1 MCHLRP
7 QTSVFALAFP
17 LAGVNA
23 DERLVLASPSSFTP
37 GQLLQ
42 VFSRSGTRYR
52 YVLAIA
58 AVGENA
64 PIRKLAWLTSILW
77 MMSNRGP
84 STWMTYLPSGPLVT
98 VVVWAPAFVLAGGED
113 IRKVAF
119 PLIWI
124 GWSRN
129 QKIDQLK
136 KKMPLHCG
144 PKWVQQNLSFHN
156 TIQNTRRMSNSICYV
171 NSCHELAF
179 VPDAF
184 QVLSLILTG
193 TWKLKCCYL

>member
-136 KKMPLHCG
+136 KKCLFIVDPSGCSKTYHSIILYRIQG
-144 PKWVQQNLSFHN
+144 EWVIAYV
-156 TIQNTRRMSNSICYV
+156 TWIAAMS
-171 NSCHELAF
+171 
-179 VPDAF
+179 
-184 QVLSLILTG
+184 
-193 TWKLKCCYL
+193 